1 MRKLKEAQAA
11 IITRVTNVILG
22 FFFSDAR
29 RDRDGGG
36 GHRDMR
42 GGQRLLTKKEM
53 VLEKVM

>member
-1 MRKLKEAQAA
+1 MRTLKEAQAA

-42 GGQRLLTKKEM
+42 GVKGYSQRKR
-53 VLEKVM
+53 